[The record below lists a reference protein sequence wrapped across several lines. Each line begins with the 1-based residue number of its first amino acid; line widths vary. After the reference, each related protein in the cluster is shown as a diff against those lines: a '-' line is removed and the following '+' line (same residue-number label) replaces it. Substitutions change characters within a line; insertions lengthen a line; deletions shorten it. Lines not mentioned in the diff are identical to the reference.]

1 MVKNQ
6 YLCDCNIIHQEAVRD
21 ALAAMPSRATLQK
34 LALIYK
40 LLGNET
46 RYQIC
51 FALNERELCVCD
63 LANVLSM
70 TKSSISHQLK
80 ILRDNHLVKARQ
92 AGKEVYYR
100 LDDSHI
106 QQILQLGIEHI
117 KHLKEDSYGKN

>member
-6 YLCDCNIIHQEAVRD
+6 YLCDCNIIHREAVRD

>member
-51 FALNERELCVCD
+51 FALNGRELCVCD
-63 LANVLSM
+63 LANVLFM

>member
-6 YLCDCNIIHQEAVRD
+6 YLCDCNMIHQEAVSD
-21 ALAAMPSRATLQK
+21 TLAAMPSRATLQK

-92 AGKEVYYR
+92 AGKEVYYM

-106 QQILQLGIEHI
+106 QQILQLGIKHI
-117 KHLKEDSYGKN
+117 KHLKENNL

>member
-1 MVKNQ
+1 M
-6 YLCDCNIIHQEAVRD
+6 LFR
-21 ALAAMPSRATLQK
+21 S
-34 LALIYK
+34 
-40 LLGNET
+40 
-46 RYQIC
+46 
-51 FALNERELCVCD
+51 VCD

>member
-46 RYQIC
+46 RYRIC
-51 FALNERELCVCD
+51 FALNGRELCVCD

-92 AGKEVYYR
+92 AGKEVYCR

>member
-46 RYQIC
+46 RYRIC

-117 KHLKEDSYGKN
+117 KHLKEDSYDKN

>member
-6 YLCDCNIIHQEAVRD
+6 YLCDCNIIHREAVRD

-40 LLGNET
+40 LLENET

>member
-92 AGKEVYYR
+92 AGKEVYCR

>member
-6 YLCDCNIIHQEAVRD
+6 YLCDCNIIHREAVRD

-92 AGKEVYYR
+92 AGTEVYCR

>member
-1 MVKNQ
+1 MKLFQ
-6 YLCDCNIIHQEAVRD
+6 HTLID

-92 AGKEVYYR
+92 AGKEVYCR

>member
-6 YLCDCNIIHQEAVRD
+6 YLCDCNIIHQEAIRD

>member
-6 YLCDCNIIHQEAVRD
+6 YLCDCNIIHQKAVRD

-70 TKSSISHQLK
+70 AKSSISHQLK

-117 KHLKEDSYGKN
+117 KHLKEDSYDKN